1 MIATMTQPAKIR
13 SQEAIARATFLG
25 PCEVVAAAASSVC
38 IRLPDGK
45 DETAELALAFPYK
58 PVKGDLLLVIGGA
71 TGHWVIGVIKGQGKA
86 SLEFQG
92 DVELRSIGGKVEIA
106 ADRGIEMRSKT
117 IDIGAEKIKL
127 VADAVTETVNTLFT
141 RVRGMLTVQS
151 GEARQL
157 VRGNWFS
164 QSKRAQIQ
172 TEESVAVNGKQIH
185 LG

>member
-1 MIATMTQPAKIR
+1 MIATMTQPAKTR

-25 PCEVVAAAASSVC
+25 PCEVVAAVASTV
-38 IRLPDGK
+38 RVRMPDGK
-45 DETAELALAFPYK
+45 EEAAELALAFPYK
-58 PVKGDLLLVIGGA
+58 AVKGDLLLVIGGA

-106 ADRGIEMRSKT
+106 ADKGIEMRSKT
-117 IDIGAEKIKL
+117 IDIGAEKIKV
-127 VADAVTETVNTLFT
+127 VAEAVTETVTTLFT
-141 RVRGMLTVQS
+141 RVRDMMTVQA

-164 QSKRAQIQ
+164 QSKRAQVQ
-172 TEESVAVNGKQIH
+172 TEDAIAINGKQIH